1 MISLP
6 LYRGLFFT
14 HPKPLLHSSEASSSS
29 TMKTSFTVLSILTF
43 TAPALCEVGNAVVYQ
58 PPYTPKRCPNT
69 SLPSTGY
76 FIAVGDGE
84 WDNGAACG
92 RKYSMRCIAQASNN
106 NGCIGG
112 TSGNGPP
119 VTITAVDYRPVVG
132 LSLST
137 DANKAIQNGGGRI
150 NIEYQQR

>member
-1 MISLP
+1 
-6 LYRGLFFT
+6 
-14 HPKPLLHSSEASSSS
+14 
-29 TMKTSFTVLSILTF
+29 
-43 TAPALCEVGNAVVYQ
+43 
-58 PPYTPKRCPNT
+58 
-69 SLPSTGY
+69 
-76 FIAVGDGE
+76 
-84 WDNGAACG
+84 
-92 RKYSMRCIAQASNN
+92 MRCIAQASNN